1 MGKYAEMCGIKIALV
16 SYFALV
22 VIQLAAY
29 FLTNILVLFAQ
40 ALEMLS
46 DVLVS
51 AFLLM
56 SVYWSHKPADELH
69 MFGHGRVQNVAS
81 LVSATILVFFMSL
94 ETFREAV
101 QKFSQ
106 APEFSGS
113 QNITLALLVV
123 MVSMVI
129 LAIPTIDILRT
140 GLKEASVKT
149 QVVALLKDEFS
160 YVVSLLA
167 IALVGQGY
175 YLADPAASTIIALV
189 IAISG
194 IYLFKENV
202 HYLIGKAPGK
212 QFLEKVE
219 SAAKSVEGVL
229 NVHDLKAEFVGPNI
243 VHAGFHIVV
252 ARGTPIEEA
261 DRIAEEVREKVSRE
275 TGCQHCTIHVDPA
288 ET

>member
-56 SVYWSHKPADELH
+56 SVYWSHKPADEFH

-81 LVSATILVFFMSL
+81 LVSATILVSFMSL

-140 GLKEASVKT
+140 GSKEASVKT

-252 ARGTPIEEA
+252 ARSTPIEEA

>member
-56 SVYWSHKPADELH
+56 SVYWSHKPADEFH

-81 LVSATILVFFMSL
+81 LVSATILVSFMSL

-140 GLKEASVKT
+140 GS
-149 QVVALLKDEFS
+149 
-160 YVVSLLA
+160 
-167 IALVGQGY
+167 
-175 YLADPAASTIIALV
+175 
-189 IAISG
+189 
-194 IYLFKENV
+194 
-202 HYLIGKAPGK
+202 
-212 QFLEKVE
+212 
-219 SAAKSVEGVL
+219 
-229 NVHDLKAEFVGPNI
+229 
-243 VHAGFHIVV
+243 
-252 ARGTPIEEA
+252 
-261 DRIAEEVREKVSRE
+261 
-275 TGCQHCTIHVDPA
+275 
-288 ET
+288 